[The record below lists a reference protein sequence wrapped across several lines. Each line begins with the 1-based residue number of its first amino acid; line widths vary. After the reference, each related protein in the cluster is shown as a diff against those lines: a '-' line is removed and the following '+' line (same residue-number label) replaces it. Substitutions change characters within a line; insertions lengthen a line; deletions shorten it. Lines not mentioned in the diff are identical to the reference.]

1 MATPTRQSPS
11 PAADQALAPLTKLS
25 GLKRLRRRRTVALI
39 AGGLLLLGGGAW
51 SLGPG
56 RNGNRD
62 LSDYTVSA
70 ERGTL
75 PGVVTASG
83 ELEAVRRVNV
93 SPKRQGVLNALLV
106 DEGDVVRKGQ
116 VLARMDSGDLRD
128 RLDELKAL
136 ERQAQA
142 DYDARQADFRRRE
155 ILFQRGAISAAD
167 LDDFRARY
175 LTSQAA
181 LVAAQERI
189 QQRSVESDDLL
200 IRAPFDGV
208 ITQRFAEPGAFVTP
222 TTTASATAGAT
233 SSSIVELSQ
242 GLEVAAK
249 VPESDI
255 GRIRVGQSASVRVDA
270 YPDQRF
276 EARVRE
282 IAPRAVKTDNVTSFE
297 VELDLIGPAPD
308 LRIGMTVDVDFQTG
322 RTNASTLVPTVAIV
336 TEEGKPGVLMVG
348 EQDQP
353 RFQAVELG
361 ASSGSQTAIINGVK
375 PGTKVFIDLPPW
387 AKKRD

>member
-11 PAADQALAPLTKLS
+11 STADQALAPLTRLS
-25 GLKRLRRRRTVALI
+25 GLQRLRRRRTVALI

-51 SLGPG
+51 SLGFG

-116 VLARMDSGDLRD
+116 ALARMDSGDLRD

-255 GRIRVGQSASVRVDA
+255 GRIRVGQNAGVRVDA

-322 RTNASTLVPTVAIV
+322 RTTASTLVPTVAIV

>member
-1 MATPTRQSPS
+1 M
-11 PAADQALAPLTKLS
+11 
-25 GLKRLRRRRTVALI
+25 
-39 AGGLLLLGGGAW
+39 
-51 SLGPG
+51 
-56 RNGNRD
+56 
-62 LSDYTVSA
+62 
-70 ERGTL
+70 
-75 PGVVTASG
+75 
-83 ELEAVRRVNV
+83 

-116 VLARMDSGDLRD
+116 ALARMDSGDLRD

-189 QQRSVESDDLL
+189 QQRSVEGDDLL

-249 VPESDI
+249 VPERHRPHSREQNA
-255 GRIRVGQSASVRVDA
+255 GVRVDA

-282 IAPRAVKTDNVTSFE
+282 IAPGPSRPTTSRP
-297 VELDLIGPAPD
+297 L
-308 LRIGMTVDVDFQTG
+308 
-322 RTNASTLVPTVAIV
+322 
-336 TEEGKPGVLMVG
+336 KW
-348 EQDQP
+348 
-353 RFQAVELG
+353 
-361 ASSGSQTAIINGVK
+361 SSV
-375 PGTKVFIDLPPW
+375 
-387 AKKRD
+387 

>member
-11 PAADQALAPLTKLS
+11 STADQALAPLTRLS
-25 GLKRLRRRRTVALI
+25 GLQRLRRRRTVALI

-51 SLGPG
+51 SLGFG

-116 VLARMDSGDLRD
+116 ALARMDSGDLRD

-189 QQRSVESDDLL
+189 QQRSVEGDDLL

-255 GRIRVGQSASVRVDA
+255 GRIRVGQNAGVRVDA

-276 EARVRE
+276 EALVRE

-348 EQDQP
+348 AQDQP